1 MSENNAEMMKPSPEF
16 LERMKLYMDTVE
28 CKRVDRICTAPM
40 IMYLPIYMYG
50 EEMGVTVRDAMMD
63 YGKAEAPFLRYHQE
77 FQPDL
82 GWGPQAL
89 YPAPALE
96 QLGCQYINWPGG
108 PKIPDPN
115 AAFQV
120 VDREDGYMTGEE
132 YLEFAEDP
140 SGFVMRKILPRHFAA
155 LKGLEMVDFS
165 NMIWQPGLY
174 GMIPFSLP
182 PVKAAFDLLADSG
195 QKMLHMAESGGKIM
209 GILAGMG
216 FPSAC
221 DQAFFAPFDV
231 FNDTLR
237 GFMNTTMDLYEYPD
251 EMLVALE
258 AATKIQVRDIKRQ
271 FARSP
276 WMKNVVFFLHNGFD
290 SFMSREQFETF
301 YWPGLLACV
310 KAVIEC
316 GGIPNLYVED
326 SYDSKMDILARDLP
340 AGKCIVTLIN
350 CNVEKAKELFA
361 GKVCLSGG
369 VDGVLLEHGTKEQV
383 IKQVKD
389 TIDLWAPGG
398 GYFLNCDVS
407 LDKVKPENL
416 HALFETA
423 RTYIKY

>member
-16 LERMKLYMDTVE
+16 LERAKLYQDTVE

-40 IMYLPIYMYG
+40 VMYLPIHLYG
-50 EEMGVTVRDAMMD
+50 EEMGVTVADCMMD
-63 YGKAEAPFLRYHQE
+63 YAKAEGPYLRYHQE
-77 FQPDL
+77 YQPDL

-96 QLGCQYINWPGG
+96 QLGCQYVNWPGG
-108 PKIPDPN
+108 PKIPDLN
-115 AAFQV
+115 AGFQV
-120 VDREDGYMTGEE
+120 VDREEGYMSGEE

-140 SGFVMRKILPRHFAA
+140 SGFVMRKILPRHYAA

-251 EMLVALE
+251 EMLEALK
-258 AATKIQVRDIKRQ
+258 AATKIQVRSIKQQ

-301 YWPGLLACV
+301 YWPGLLECT
-310 KAVIEC
+310 KTVIEC

-326 SYDSKMDILARDLP
+326 SYDAKMDILARDLP

-361 GKVCLSGG
+361 GKICLSGG

-407 LDKVKPENL
+407 LDKAKPENL

-423 RTYIKY
+423 KTYIKY

>member
-1 MSENNAEMMKPSPEF
+1 MSEKPAENMQPNPAF
-16 LERMKLYMDTVE
+16 LERMKLYNDTLE
-28 CKRVDRICTAPM
+28 CKRVDRICASPM

-50 EEMGVTVRDAMMD
+50 TTNVHDAMMD
-63 YGKAEAPFLRYHQE
+63 YGAVEECYLRYHQE

-82 GWGPQAL
+82 GWGPQAI
-89 YPAPALE
+89 YPGAALD
-96 QLGCQYINWPGG
+96 LLDCQYIRWPG
-108 PKIPDPN
+108 KQIEDLN
-115 AAFQV
+115 APFQV
-120 VDREDGYMTGEE
+120 VDREEGYMEPEE
-132 YLEFAEDP
+132 YLEYAEDP
-140 SGFVMRKILPRHFAA
+140 SGFIMRKILPRHYAA

-165 NMIWQPGLY
+165 NMIWQGGLY
-174 GMIPFSLP
+174 GMIPFGLP
-182 PVKAAFDLLADSG
+182 PVQQAFAALGEAG
-195 QKMLHMAESGGKIM
+195 QRMMGMAQSGGKIL

-221 DQAFFAPFDV
+221 DQGFCAPFDV

-237 GFMNTTMDLYEYPD
+237 GFMNTSMDVIEYPD
-251 EMLVALE
+251 ELLVALE
-258 AATKIQVRDIKRQ
+258 ACTKIQVRDIKRQ

-276 WMKNVVFFLHNGFD
+276 FMHNVVFFLHNGFD

-310 KAVIEC
+310 NAVVEC
-316 GGIPNLYVED
+316 GGVPNLYVED

-340 AGKCIVTLIN
+340 AGKCVVTLIN

-369 VDGVLLEHGTKEQV
+369 VSGVLLEHGTREDV
-383 IKQVKD
+383 IKNVKAA
-389 TIDLWAPGG
+389 IDLWAPGG

-407 LDKVKPENL
+407 VDKAKPENL

-423 RTYIKY
+423 RTYVKY